1 MILPVS
7 FEIAK
12 ATQVN
17 GTFDS
22 LYNHSRSL
30 KTRSETGTFKP
41 ALNKEI
47 EKTINR
53 KFFLNM
59 RESNNDDAIVKLYK

>member
-1 MILPVS
+1 MAI
-7 FEIAK
+7 EM
-12 ATQVN
+12 Q
-17 GTFDS
+17 
-22 LYNHSRSL
+22 
-30 KTRSETGTFKP
+30 SETGTFKP